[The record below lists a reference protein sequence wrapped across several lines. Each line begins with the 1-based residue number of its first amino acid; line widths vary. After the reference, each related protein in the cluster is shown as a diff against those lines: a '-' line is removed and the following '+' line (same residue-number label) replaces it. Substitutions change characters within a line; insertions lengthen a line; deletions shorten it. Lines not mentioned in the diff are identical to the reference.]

1 MTNLPG
7 NLQMGVLGA
16 ARIVPSALLAPS
28 RRVTEVTVAAIAARD
43 PQKARKFAAARHIP
57 RVFDTYA
64 ELIAEPS
71 IDAVYIPLPNSL
83 HAPWTIQALEA
94 GKHVL
99 CEKPFAA
106 NADEAEQMAATAERT
121 GRVLMEAFHYRYHPL
136 ATRMRAILA
145 SGELGPIRHVESWMC
160 FPLPMPGDIR
170 YNFKLA
176 GGATMDAGSYGVDVL
191 RFLLGAEPEV
201 IGATARLASPQ
212 VDRRMTAELRFPGD
226 VSGRMT
232 CSLFSS
238 TLLRIGVRVT
248 GERGRLDV
256 FNFVMPQLYHRVTV
270 RTADGTRHE
279 RVSGEA
285 TYTYQLRAFY
295 QAIATGAPT
304 LSGPDNAVANMRVI
318 DDIYRHAGL
327 QLRGK

>member
-1 MTNLPG
+1 MNVHI
-7 NLQMGVLGA
+7 GVLGA
-16 ARIVPSALLAPS
+16 ARIVPSALLSPS
-28 RRVTEVTVAAIAARD
+28 QRVPEVTVAAIAARD
-43 PQKARKFAAARHIP
+43 PEKARKYATRHHIP
-57 RVFDTYA
+57 QVFDSYA
-64 ELIAEPS
+64 ELLAEPS

-83 HAPWTIQALEA
+83 HEPWTIKALEV

-106 NADEAEQMAATAERT
+106 NADEALLMANAAEQS

-136 ATRMRAILA
+136 AARVRAIIA
-145 SGELGPIRHVESWMC
+145 SGELGAIRHVESWMC
-160 FPLPMPGDIR
+160 IPLPMPGDIR

-176 GGATMDAGSYGVDVL
+176 GGATMDTGSYAVDVL
-191 RFLLGAEPEV
+191 RFLLGTEPKV
-201 IGATARLASPQ
+201 ISATARLASPQ
-212 VDRRMTAELRFPGD
+212 VDRYMTAQLRFPGGIT
-226 VSGRMT
+226 GRMT

-238 TLLRIGVRVT
+238 MLFRIGVRVR

-256 FNFVMPQLYHRVTV
+256 FNFVAPQYYHRVTV
-270 RTADGTRHE
+270 RTADGRRHE
-279 RVSGEA
+279 RIRGEA

-295 QAIATGAPT
+295 QAIATSTPT
-304 LSGPDNAVANMRVI
+304 LSDPDNAIANMRVI